1 MRRGEIVHL
10 RWDQV
15 DLKRGIIRLRSSDT
29 KTHEGRVIPMTVAI
43 RDVLSQC
50 PRGVGATLLFLNPTT
65 GRPYTPAAVSMA
77 FQRSCR
83 QAGIT
88 GATFHDLRHT
98 FVTNARRAGID
109 YFRNM
114 AMTGHKTLRMFQR
127 YNLVDEQ
134 DLREAIRQLDTYMD
148 TSAAEGSAVQ
158 RKHVVNP
165 RS

>member
-1 MRRGEIVHL
+1 
-10 RWDQV
+10 
-15 DLKRGIIRLRSSDT
+15 
-29 KTHEGRVIPMTVAI
+29 
-43 RDVLSQC
+43 
-50 PRGVGATLLFLNPTT
+50 
-65 GRPYTPAAVSMA
+65 MA
-77 FQRSCR
+77 FQRACR

-109 YFRNM
+109 YFRIM
-114 AMTGHKTLRMFQR
+114 AMTGHKTLRVFQR